1 MLPSVLRAL
10 ALLILLALPGAPA
23 LAESELEAQVEAQIE
38 VQIEAQDG
46 GPIVL
51 TTDDLERL
59 KAKVKTGDAD
69 GANLIIVPTTDRPHA
84 RSRARGHRPGHAPP
98 DFDTPAT
105 SWQEEYYRLKSIAL
119 KRAMERGD
127 PIYFGE
133 PAAPASPAAE
143 APNAFR
149 ATAGSASRACIYAR
163 DGALVYAPPGR
174 SCRE

>member
-1 MLPSVLRAL
+1 MLPTMLPSVLRAL
-10 ALLILLALPGAPA
+10 ALLILLALPGSPT
-23 LAESELEAQVEAQIE
+23 LAEPEL
-38 VQIEAQDG
+38 EAQDG

-51 TTDDLERL
+51 TTDDLERM
-59 KAKVKTGDAD
+59 KAKLKTGDAD
-69 GANLIIVPTTDRPHA
+69 ADGATLILVPTSDRPHA
-84 RSRARGHRPGHAPP
+84 RSRARAHRPGHAPP
-98 DFDTPAT
+98 DFDAPAT
-105 SWQEEYYRLKSIAL
+105 SWQEEYYRLKTIAL

-143 APNAFR
+143 TPNAFR
-149 ATAGSASRACIYAR
+149 ATAGSTNRACIYAR